1 MDKETMLN
9 MSYDELQSY
18 IDPDHWE
25 YLDHM
30 KDIVGFPVEDR
41 EACWKDF
48 EKEITKGEQVL
59 GQYFNRLSKEEAW
72 ELYDYRSFSEI
83 EQDEYDA
90 EKSEKYDNHT
100 LQIMQWHHIEPVED
114 PYWKQCVDI
123 IEEKLK

>member
-9 MSYDELQSY
+9 MSYDEFQSY

-30 KDIVGFPVEDR
+30 KDFVGFPVEDR

-48 EKEITKGEQVL
+48 EKELTKGEQVL

-72 ELYDYRSFSEI
+72 ELYDCRSI
-83 EQDEYDA
+83 EDIQNSIEEDIYA
-90 EKSEKYDNHT
+90 KYVAQT
-100 LQIMQWHHIEPVED
+100 MQWHHIEPIGD
-114 PYWKQCVDI
+114 PYWKQCVDK